1 VARVDTHRAPLP
13 PWALPATLIAGGG
26 IPMSDYQ
33 PTPPPSTPYAPA
45 PAPAKSP
52 ILSILSLIFGILGV
66 LLSLFL
72 FGTGFLPGAAAV
84 VLGFLGRRKEP
95 QAKGMWLT
103 GLITGFVAV
112 GIAIVIWIG
121 LAVLVGVAG
130 ASSSV

>member
-1 VARVDTHRAPLP
+1 
-13 PWALPATLIAGGG
+13 
-26 IPMSDYQ
+26 MSDYQ
-33 PTPPPSTPYAPA
+33 PTPPPSTPYASA
-45 PAPAKSP
+45 PTPAKSP

-103 GLITGFVAV
+103 GIITGFVAIA
-112 GIAIVIWIG
+112 IAIVVWVV
-121 LAVLVGVAG
+121 LAAIVGIAG
-130 ASSSV
+130 ASSNY

>member
-1 VARVDTHRAPLP
+1 
-13 PWALPATLIAGGG
+13 
-26 IPMSDYQ
+26 MSDYQ
-33 PTPPPSTPYAPA
+33 PTPPPSTPYASA

-103 GLITGFVAV
+103 GLITGFVAI
-112 GIAIVIWIG
+112 GIAIIIWIG
-121 LAVLVGVAG
+121 LAVIVGIAG
-130 ASSSV
+130 ASSNY

>member
-1 VARVDTHRAPLP
+1 VLTV
-13 PWALPATLIAGGG
+13 GGG
-26 IPMSDYQ
+26 ITMSDYQ
-33 PTPPPSTPYAPA
+33 PTPPPSTPYASA

-103 GLITGFVAV
+103 GIITGFVAI
-112 GIAIVIWIG
+112 GIAIIIWIG
-121 LAVLVGVAG
+121 LAVIVGIAG
-130 ASSSV
+130 ASSNY

>member
-1 VARVDTHRAPLP
+1 
-13 PWALPATLIAGGG
+13 
-26 IPMSDYQ
+26 MSDYQ

-45 PAPAKSP
+45 PVSGKSP
-52 ILSILSLIFGILGV
+52 VLSILSLIFGILGV
-66 LLSLFL
+66 VLSLFL

-112 GIAIVIWIG
+112 AIAIVVWIG
-121 LAVLVGVAG
+121 LAVIVGLAG
-130 ASSSV
+130 ASSNH

>member
-1 VARVDTHRAPLP
+1 
-13 PWALPATLIAGGG
+13 
-26 IPMSDYQ
+26 MSDYQ
-33 PTPPPSTPYAPA
+33 PTPPPSTPYASA
-45 PAPAKSP
+45 PAPTKSP

-103 GLITGFVAV
+103 GIITGFVAI
-112 GIAIVIWIG
+112 GIAIIIWIG
-121 LAVLVGVAG
+121 LAVIVGLAG
-130 ASSSV
+130 ASSNY

>member
-1 VARVDTHRAPLP
+1 
-13 PWALPATLIAGGG
+13 
-26 IPMSDYQ
+26 MSDYQ
-33 PTPPPSTPYAPA
+33 PTPPPSTPYASA

-72 FGTGFLPGAAAV
+72 FGTGFLPGVAAV

-103 GLITGFVAV
+103 GLITGFVAIA
-112 GIAIVIWIG
+112 IAIVVWVVLAAIVG
-121 LAVLVGVAG
+121 LAG
-130 ASSSV
+130 ASSNP